1 MGRMWP
7 NVFLRFL
14 LPWQRES
21 MFFAG
26 SRMQNDCKIN
36 IFILFAWLLTYLQER
51 PPATIDIFCHNFP
64 QPGCSF
70 PSGSFVV
77 HPLVSFVVF
86 ELLKFVQARKR
97 HRFCALMT
105 NFFFVLPYCSSF
117 HNFIEAEIFIF
128 CCAIEH
134 LSRFMPPPLRSSF
147 KHASFFSL
155 PKKHSDWVIFQSI
168 QLSAFGSILHLGG
181 NEETTP
187 KADNLNFLLHQQR

>member
-1 MGRMWP
+1 
-7 NVFLRFL
+7 
-14 LPWQRES
+14 

-105 NFFFVLPYCSSF
+105 NFFCVALLLFIPQLHRSRNFHILLCHRAFVKIY
-117 HNFIEAEIFIF
+117 ATT
-128 CCAIEH
+128 
-134 LSRFMPPPLRSSF
+134 
-147 KHASFFSL
+147 ASFF
-155 PKKHSDWVIFQSI
+155 I
-168 QLSAFGSILHLGG
+168 QACKLFFASQ
-181 NEETTP
+181 ET
-187 KADNLNFLLHQQR
+187 Q